1 MENCY
6 YHKVHYYETDRM
18 GITHHSNYIR
28 WMEEAREFALGS
40 IGFGLTSLEKLGF
53 TSPVVSV
60 ECEYKRTTTY
70 DDEIKIEVSVEKYTG
85 VKLFLSYIMTN
96 VKTGETVVVGSS
108 CNCFTGE
115 GGRPIAIKKH
125 FPEIDEA
132 LRKAAEEGP
141 NRQAQL

>member
-85 VKLFLSYIMTN
+85 VKLFLKYIMTD
-96 VKTGETVVVGSS
+96 VKTGETVVVGRS

-132 LRKAAEEGP
+132 LKKAVE
-141 NRQAQL
+141 